1 MLSNSVIVED
11 METSA
16 PRTARERARAELT
29 QEIKTTAKRHLGE
42 QGASSLSLRAVA
54 RELGMASSA
63 VYRYFPSRD
72 MLLTALIVDAYDSLG
87 AAAEIA
93 DAAERRGDLSGRWMS
108 VCKRVREWAIE
119 NPHEYA
125 LIFGSPV
132 PGYIAPPDTSDPAT
146 RTSVVFLG
154 ILAGVETV
162 RVADSSGGSTS
173 PELGADLDR
182 IVALG
187 DESITRPMMME
198 GLAAWMQVFGMISFE
213 LFGHLNT
220 VISDYEV
227 HYRQQCASLAV
238 RLALTDSAA
247 DLC

>member
-1 MLSNSVIVED
+1 MLSKPGMLEV
-11 METSA
+11 MKTSA

-29 QEIKTTAKRHLGE
+29 EEIKTTARRHLGE
-42 QGASSLSLRAVA
+42 RGASSLSLRAVA

-72 MLLTALIVDAYDSLG
+72 ALLTALIVDAYDSLG
-87 AAAEIA
+87 TAAEAA
-93 DAAERRGDLSGRWMS
+93 DASEPHDNVRDRWMS
-108 VCKRVREWAIE
+108 VCICVRDWAIA

-132 PGYIAPPDTSDPAT
+132 PGYVAPRDTSDPAT

-154 ILAGVETV
+154 VL
-162 RVADSSGGSTS
+162 ADSEQKGSPGSGSVS
-173 PELGADLDR
+173 APPELSADLDR

-187 DESITRPMMME
+187 EGSISRPMMME
-198 GLAAWMQVFGMISFE
+198 GMAAWMQVFGMISFE

-220 VISDYEV
+220 VISDYRI
-227 HYRQQCASLAV
+227 HYEQQCANIAV
-238 RLALTDSAA
+238 RLGLTDVAS
-247 DLC
+247 

>member
-1 MLSNSVIVED
+1 MRLS
-11 METSA
+11 A
-16 PRTARERARAELT
+16 ARTARERARAELT
-29 QEIKTTAKRHLGE
+29 AEIKTTAKRHLGE
-42 QGASSLSLRAVA
+42 RGASSLSLRAVA

-87 AAAEIA
+87 ASAESA
-93 DAAERRGDLSGRWMS
+93 DAAEPRGDLRSRWMS
-108 VCKRVREWAIE
+108 VCKRVREWALT

-132 PGYIAPPDTSDPAT
+132 PGYVAPRDTSDPAT

-154 ILAGVETV
+154 ILADSETT
-162 RVADSSGGSTS
+162 RESDPSGACPS

-187 DESITRPMMME
+187 EGSISRPMMME
-198 GLAAWMQVFGMISFE
+198 GLGAWMQVFGMISFE

-220 VISDYEV
+220 VIGDYEV
-227 HYRQQCASLAV
+227 HYRQQCVNIAD
-238 RLALTDSAA
+238 RLALTDSP
-247 DLC
+247 

>member
-1 MLSNSVIVED
+1 MLSNNVTVEG

-29 QEIKTTAKRHLGE
+29 EEIKTTAKRHLGE
-42 QGASSLSLRAVA
+42 RGASSLSLRAVA

-72 MLLTALIVDAYDSLG
+72 VLLTALIVDAYDSLG
-87 AAAEIA
+87 AAAEVA
-93 DAAERRGDLSGRWMS
+93 DAAEPRSDLSGRWMS
-108 VCKRVREWAIE
+108 VCKCVREWAIA

-132 PGYIAPPDTSDPAT
+132 PGYVAPRDTSDPAT

-154 ILAGVETV
+154 ILAGAEAT
-162 RVADSSGGSTS
+162 RVAGSSGGATP
-173 PELGADLDR
+173 PELAADLDR
-182 IVALG
+182 IIALG
-187 DESITRPMMME
+187 EGSITRPMMME

-220 VISDYEV
+220 VITDYEV
-227 HYRQQCASLAV
+227 HYRQQCENLAV